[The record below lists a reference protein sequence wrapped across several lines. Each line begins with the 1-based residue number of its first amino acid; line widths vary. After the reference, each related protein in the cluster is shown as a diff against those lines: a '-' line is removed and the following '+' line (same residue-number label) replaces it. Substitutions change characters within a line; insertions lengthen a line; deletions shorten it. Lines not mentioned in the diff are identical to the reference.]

1 MSGREEEG
9 KPATEPAKQYTAAQ
23 LARRKRRN
31 AKRKLDR
38 QRCAAGRALP
48 PVVGLSEWEFFNL
61 TGGSAADYDAYCD
74 KFIEG
79 VRKARRRW
87 EFPLEVRALYARH

>member
-1 MSGREEEG
+1 MADDNSM
-9 KPATEPAKQYTAAQ
+9 TEPAKQYTAAQ

-38 QRCAAGRALP
+38 HRCAAGRAMP
-48 PVVGLSEWEFFNL
+48 PVVGLSKGDFARL
-61 TGGSAADYDAYCD
+61 TGGTAEEYEAYCD

-79 VRKARRRW
+79 ARKARRRW
-87 EFPLEVRALYARH
+87 EFPLEARAFYAGH

>member
-1 MSGREEEG
+1 MANSNSM
-9 KPATEPAKQYTAAQ
+9 TEPAKQYTAAQ

-38 QRCAAGRALP
+38 QRRAAGLALP
-48 PVVGLSEWEFFNL
+48 PVVGLSKGDFARL
-61 TGGSAADYDAYCD
+61 TGGTAEEYEAYCD

-79 VRKARRRW
+79 ARKARRRW
-87 EFPLEVRALYARH
+87 EFPLEVRAFCAGH